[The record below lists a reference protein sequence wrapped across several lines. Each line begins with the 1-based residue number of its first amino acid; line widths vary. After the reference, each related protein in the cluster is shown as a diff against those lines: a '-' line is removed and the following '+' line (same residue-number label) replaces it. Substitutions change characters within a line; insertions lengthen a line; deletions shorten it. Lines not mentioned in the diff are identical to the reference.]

1 MKVTVWLK
9 RHTLCSVCGR
19 IAALCGLGQGG
30 FAVQQVEDIAV
41 RIGKEGQRIPI
52 GGQRIGKKTHTF
64 PLEPGVDAGEIG
76 DREGNN

>member
-1 MKVTVWLK
+1 
-9 RHTLCSVCGR
+9 
-19 IAALCGLGQGG
+19 
-30 FAVQQVEDIAV
+30 VQQVEDIAV